1 MNSRKKQLELIDNL
15 LTIMDE
21 LRAKCPWDKK
31 QTFETLRSLTIEETH
46 ELSDA
51 LIEKDFNQIKSELGD
66 LLLHIMFYSK
76 IASEQEKFD
85 IGDVAKS
92 ICDKLIYRHPHV
104 YGNVKVDDEEE
115 VKRNWES
122 LKLKEGN
129 NSVFSGMSSSIPEI
143 IKSIR
148 IQDKAAGVG
157 FEWDK
162 LEDVWRKVKEEEVEF
177 LEAVKENNKSTMEEE
192 FGDLIFSLINYARF
206 VKIDPELSLKKTN
219 KKFIDRFQHMEKSAK
234 TKKISI
240 QSLSLIDLDIL
251 WQKAKKNI

>member
-129 NSVFSGMSSSIPEI
+129 ASVFSGISSSIPEI

-162 LEDVWRKVKEEEVEF
+162 LEDVWSKVKEEEAEF

>member
-51 LIEKDFNQIKSELGD
+51 LIKKDFNEIKSELGD

-162 LEDVWRKVKEEEVEF
+162 LEDVWSKVKEEEAEF
-177 LEAVKENNKSTMEEE
+177 LEAIKENDKSTMEEE